1 VRSPAGEAVF
11 RERAASP
18 CTAHPCHR
26 SRMLRCG
33 KHASM
38 FSDESP
44 AIAKEFRSLAANSH
58 EALAMARI
66 VV

>member
-1 VRSPAGEAVF
+1 
-11 RERAASP
+11 
-18 CTAHPCHR
+18 
-26 SRMLRCG
+26 MLRCG